1 MLGMRRK
8 YLVDNN
14 SRVELRLVHYVERFY
29 HAEYRFLDIDIEYR
43 FLFFKW
49 TKHHKN
55 SSWREIVQYSSPII
69 IDLSST
75 GSPDHSFCWPS
86 VSYSADDFKGLEYFK
101 KVKSRIKTYGDL
113 DSEFRLSKGLEQYKK
128 DKEEYNRIL
137 KKSKE
142 ILNSI

>member
-1 MLGMRRK
+1 MKRK

-14 SRVELRLVHYVERFY
+14 SRVELRLVHYIERFY

-55 SSWREIVQYSSPII
+55 SSWREIIQYSSPIR
-69 IDLSST
+69 IDLSSV
-75 GSPDHSFCWPS
+75 GSPDHSLCWHS
-86 VSYSADDFKGLEYFK
+86 VSYSADNFKSLEYFK
-101 KVKSRIKTYGDL
+101 RIKEEISTYEQMDR
-113 DSEFRLSKGLEQYKK
+113 EFRLSKGLEQYKK

-137 KKSKE
+137 QKSKE
-142 ILNSI
+142 IINSIL